1 MLQATNLARFLFGEV
16 IPLRRTNALA
26 VAASRLEDAA
36 MTVAVF
42 GSINM
47 DITAYMER
55 LPKPGETLHGQRYKL
70 GLGGKGA
77 NQAVAAR
84 KLGSDVRFIARI
96 GADDFAGA
104 AGRELASYG
113 VDTALLYRD
122 AKSATGIAIVNVGES
137 GENCISVIGGSNLLV
152 DETDVARGRA
162 VLEAARVLLLQLEVP
177 LGPSLAAARIV
188 KAQGGTVILDPAPA
202 PKQGLS
208 AEVLQAIDIL
218 TPNESET
225 GAILGWTPSSLDDGL
240 KAARQLRETG
250 IATAIVK
257 LGAKGVAVASAES
270 EGIIPAFKVMAVDT
284 VAAGDA
290 FNGGLAHAIERGKPL
305 LEAVRFAAACGA
317 LSTTKYGASA
327 AAPSAAEVEAFLN
340 LAID

>member
-1 MLQATNLARFLFGEV
+1 
-16 IPLRRTNALA
+16 
-26 VAASRLEDAA
+26 

-55 LPKPGETLHGQRYKL
+55 LPKPGETLHGHRYKL

-84 KLGSDVRFIARI
+84 KLGSGVRFIARI

-104 AGRELASYG
+104 AERELASYG
-113 VDTALLYRD
+113 VDTALLRHD
-122 AKSATGIAIVNVGES
+122 ADGATGLAIINVGEA
-137 GENCISVIGGSNLLV
+137 GENYISLIGGSNLAV

-162 VLEAARVLLLQLEVP
+162 ALEAASVLLLQLEVP

-188 KAQGGTVILDPAPA
+188 KAHGGTVILDPAPA
-202 PKQGLS
+202 PQRGLS
-208 AEVLQAIDIL
+208 AGVLRAIDIL
-218 TPNESET
+218 TPNETET

-240 KAARQLRETG
+240 KAARELRRRG

-257 LGAKGVAVASAES
+257 LGAKGVAVSAAAA
-270 EGIIPAFKVMAVDT
+270 EGTIPAFTVKAVDT
-284 VAAGDA
+284 VAAGDS
-290 FNGGLAHAIERGKPL
+290 FNGGLAHAIERGRPL
-305 LEAVRFAAACGA
+305 LEAVRYAAACGA
-317 LSTTKYGASA
+317 LSTTRYGASA
-327 AAPSAAEVEAFLN
+327 AAPTAAEVEAFLK
-340 LAID
+340 AA